1 MGRAHGC
8 RESVG
13 QLKSALLHRGS
24 LSVIYF
30 HIIYKVARHNHNL
43 IFDKTAK
50 VYVRENHDIYKGSF
64 KM

>member
-13 QLKSALLHRGS
+13 HLKSALLHRGS

-30 HIIYKVARHNHNL
+30 HVIYNCLLNWYFSKLLLGYVIFSMHKNGSL
-43 IFDKTAK
+43 IQNRVK
-50 VYVRENHDIYKGSF
+50 
-64 KM
+64 